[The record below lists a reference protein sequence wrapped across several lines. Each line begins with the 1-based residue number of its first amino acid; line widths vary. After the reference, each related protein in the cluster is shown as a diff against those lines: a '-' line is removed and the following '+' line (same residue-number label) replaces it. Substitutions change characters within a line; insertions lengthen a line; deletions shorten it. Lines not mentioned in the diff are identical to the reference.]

1 MTISSVGAVEDS
13 SEERMLELRL
23 GGKEW
28 EGIQAKEHMKSKKD
42 RWTKIEGQIFQYD
55 RNIALGLQVTGDED
69 REAGRSILG

>member
-1 MTISSVGAVEDS
+1 MTIYSVGAEEDS
-13 SEERMLELRL
+13 SEERILELRL

-28 EGIQAKEHMKSKKD
+28 EDIQAKEHMKSKKD
-42 RWTKIEGQIFQYD
+42 RWTKIEGQIFQYE